1 MDPNTRLLWPEVHDD
16 YLEKNGKLL
25 QNDEIIIDKV
35 AVSHDIK
42 YIVAVT
48 NTNLVCIWYKT
59 EIDLISQ

>member
-25 QNDEIIIDKV
+25 ENDEIIIDKV
-35 AVSHDIK
+35 AVSHDNK

-48 NTNLVCIWYKT
+48 STNLVCIWYKT
-59 EIDLISQ
+59 DRDVNSQ